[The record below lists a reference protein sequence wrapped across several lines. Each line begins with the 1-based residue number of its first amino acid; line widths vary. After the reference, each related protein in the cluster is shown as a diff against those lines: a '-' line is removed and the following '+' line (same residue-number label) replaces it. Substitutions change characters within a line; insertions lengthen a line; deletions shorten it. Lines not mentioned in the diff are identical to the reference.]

1 MSILQVSTIE
11 PEGATTT
18 LTLGA
23 SGDTVT
29 SSADAIKVNTF
40 KDAGGNTL
48 WTSDGSGTLSS
59 INSSLTGG
67 GMTLISTQSGSNITE
82 VDFTTG
88 IDSTYDEYWFVITD
102 FHHDTDSTSMS
113 VQFNASGG
121 SGFDETMTTT
131 KFRAQHSRTGS
142 GWLSGVL
149 AYMSSEDLSGATGLP
164 TLTYAMGNEAT
175 AADNAIF
182 KLFSPSNTTYW
193 KQWIF
198 RGGGVQY
205 NSNNYTTD
213 EYATGYIQT
222 ATAITE
228 VRFRLTSAHNFDVGA
243 IQLYGIS

>member
-1 MSILQVSTIE
+1 MSILRVATIE

-88 IDSTYDEYWFVITD
+88 IDSPYDEYWCL
-102 FHHDTDSTSMS
+102 M
-113 VQFNASGG
+113 
-121 SGFDETMTTT
+121 
-131 KFRAQHSRTGS
+131 
-142 GWLSGVL
+142 
-149 AYMSSEDLSGATGLP
+149 
-164 TLTYAMGNEAT
+164 
-175 AADNAIF
+175 
-182 KLFSPSNTTYW
+182 
-193 KQWIF
+193 KQ
-198 RGGGVQY
+198 
-205 NSNNYTTD
+205 
-213 EYATGYIQT
+213 
-222 ATAITE
+222 
-228 VRFRLTSAHNFDVGA
+228 
-243 IQLYGIS
+243 